1 MTKIKVCGIREPA
14 HALIAAEEGA
24 DYVGVIFTPMS
35 SRMVTLEE
43 ACAVSEALGNA
54 YPNGNGPKV
63 VGVFVNAPVWEM
75 NKLADICRLDLLQ
88 LSGDE
93 PWSICQSLDRPAV
106 KALRVSS
113 DADPKAVST
122 ELSERLPELSA
133 REGLC
138 LIESHVA
145 GRYGGTG
152 QQLNWAL
159 GADIASKH
167 AFLLSGGLDPDN
179 ITAALEQVQPW
190 GVDVSSGVETD
201 GRKDEAKI
209 RAFIRAVKAFDN
221 ARASAQPMR
230 EG

>member
-1 MTKIKVCGIREPA
+1 MTRIKICGIREPA

-24 DYVGVIFTPMS
+24 DYVAVNFAPMS

-43 ACAVSEALGNA
+43 ACAVSEALRDA
-54 YPNGNGPKV
+54 YPNGEGPKL
-63 VGVFVNAPVWEM
+63 VGVFVNAPAWEM

-106 KALRVSS
+106 KALRVPS
-113 DADPKAVST
+113 DADAKAVLA
-122 ELSERLPELSA
+122 ELGERLPALSA
-133 REGLC
+133 RGGFC
-138 LIESHVA
+138 LVESHVA

-152 QQLNWAL
+152 QQLNWAM
-159 GADIASKH
+159 GAEIASKH
-167 AFLLSGGLDPDN
+167 SFLLSGGLDPDN

-221 ARASAQPMR
+221 ARVSAQPMR

>member
-1 MTKIKVCGIREPA
+1 MTKIKICGIREPA
-14 HALIAAEEGA
+14 HALIAAAEGA
-24 DYVGVIFTPMS
+24 DYVGVNFAPMS
-35 SRMVTLEE
+35 SRVVTPEE
-43 ACAVSEALGNA
+43 ACAVSEALSSA

-75 NKLADICRLDLLQ
+75 NKMAEICRLDLLQ

-93 PWSICQSLDRPAV
+93 PWSICASLDRPAV
-106 KALRVSS
+106 KALRVPS
-113 DADPKAVST
+113 DADPKMVSS
-122 ELSERLPELSA
+122 ELGQRLPGLSA
-133 REGLC
+133 LGGLC
-138 LIESHVA
+138 LLESHVA

-167 AFLLSGGLDPDN
+167 DFLLSGGLDPDN
-179 ITAALEQVQPW
+179 VTSALGQVRPW
-190 GVDVSSGVETD
+190 GVDVSSGVETG

-209 RAFIRAVKAFDN
+209 RAFIRAVKAFDD
-221 ARASAQPMR
+221 ARISAQPTR